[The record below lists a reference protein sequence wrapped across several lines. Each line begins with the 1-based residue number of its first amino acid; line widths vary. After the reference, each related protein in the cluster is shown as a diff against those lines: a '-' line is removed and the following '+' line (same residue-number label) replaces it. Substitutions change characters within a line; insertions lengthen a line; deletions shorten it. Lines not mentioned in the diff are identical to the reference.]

1 MTRGNPDLLQ
11 YDALRWIMAG
21 MTKYAYRIEN
31 AVALRGSISVGELSE
46 LLGVSDQTIRR
57 VIKPLVDE
65 GKVRKVHGAIVSV
78 DKPVDAPFHA
88 RMQLMRAEKTAIAT
102 LVASLVEDGDSLAID
117 TGSTSGFIAQ
127 ALQIRRNLMVV
138 TNSTFV
144 ASTLATVPGNKVYM
158 AGSQLR
164 DHDGAAYDRQAF
176 ATIER
181 MRVNR
186 CILSASAVDPQRGFL
201 AYEQCE
207 ADIADA
213 MQAISD
219 GTIMA
224 VDHSKFVGSARV
236 ANAFQLPLAPGSSVV
251 TDRTPPVDYDPV
263 LSRYGLKVSHS
274 GA

>member
-1 MTRGNPDLLQ
+1 
-11 YDALRWIMAG
+11 
-21 MTKYAYRIEN
+21 MTKYAYQIEN

-78 DKPVDAPFHA
+78 ERPVDAPFHA

-102 LVASLVEDGDSLAID
+102 HVAAMIEDGEALAID

-127 ALQIRRNLMVV
+127 ALQIRRNLIVV

-144 ASTLATVPGNKVYM
+144 ASTLSTVPGNRVYM
-158 AGSQLR
+158 AGCQLR
-164 DHDGAAYDRQAF
+164 DHDGAAFDRQAF
-176 ATIER
+176 LTIER

-186 CILSASAVDPQRGFL
+186 CILSASAVDPGRGFL

-207 ADIADA
+207 ADIAQA
-213 MQAISD
+213 MQDIS
-219 GTIMA
+219 GETMMA
-224 VDHSKFVGSARV
+224 VDHSKFAGPPRRST
-236 ANAFQLPLAPGSSVV
+236 AFQLFLRDASAVF
-251 TDRTPPVDYDPV
+251 TDRAPAEPFAAV
-263 LSRYGLKVSHS
+263 LSPYRVEIP
-274 GA
+274 

>member
-1 MTRGNPDLLQ
+1 
-11 YDALRWIMAG
+11 
-21 MTKYAYRIEN
+21 MTKYAYQIEN

-78 DKPVDAPFHA
+78 ERPVDAPFHS

-102 LVASLVEDGDSLAID
+102 HVAAMIQDGEALAID

-127 ALQIRRNLMVV
+127 ALQIRRNLIVV

-144 ASTLATVPGNKVYM
+144 ASTLSTVPGNKVYM
-158 AGSQLR
+158 AGSELR
-164 DHDGAAYDRQAF
+164 DHDGAAFDRKAF
-176 ATIER
+176 QTIER

-186 CILSASAVDPQRGFL
+186 CILSASAVDATRGFL

-207 ADIADA
+207 ADIAEA
-213 MQAISD
+213 MQSIADETILAI
-219 GTIMA
+219 
-224 VDHSKFVGSARV
+224 DHSKFSAPSRRPL
-236 ANAFQLPLAPGSSVV
+236 AFQLQLPNQSIVV
-251 TDRTPPVDYDPV
+251 TDRQPSEDFAEILARNRVEI
-263 LSRYGLKVSHS
+263 
-274 GA
+274 A

>member
-1 MTRGNPDLLQ
+1 
-11 YDALRWIMAG
+11 
-21 MTKYAYRIEN
+21 MTKYSYQIEN

-57 VIKPLVDE
+57 VIRPLVDE

-78 DKPVDAPFHA
+78 EKPIDAPFHA
-88 RMQLMRAEKTAIAT
+88 RMQLMRAEKAAIAT

-138 TNSTFV
+138 TNSAYV
-144 ASTLATVPGNKVYM
+144 ASTLATVPGNRVYM

-164 DHDGAAYDRQAF
+164 DHDGAAFDRQAF

-181 MRVNR
+181 IRVGR
-186 CILSASAVDPQRGFL
+186 AILSASAVDPARGFL

-213 MQAISD
+213 MQAIAAA
-219 GTIMA
+219 TVMA
-224 VDHSKFVGSARV
+224 VDHSKFAVPAKMV
-236 ANAFQLPLAPGSSVV
+236 NAFHVQLAAGATVATDAP
-251 TDRTPPVDYDPV
+251 PPPEYERVMAPFD
-263 LSRYGLKVSHS
+263 LKI
-274 GA
+274 GQPGG

>member
-1 MTRGNPDLLQ
+1 
-11 YDALRWIMAG
+11 
-21 MTKYAYRIEN
+21 MTKYSYQIEN
-31 AVALRGSISVGELSE
+31 AVALRGSISVGELSD

-57 VIKPLVDE
+57 VIKPLVDA
-65 GKVRKVHGAIVSV
+65 GKVRKVHGAIVAV
-78 DKPVDAPFHA
+78 AKPVDAPYHA
-88 RMQLMRAEKTAIAT
+88 RMQLMRQEKTAIAT
-102 LVASLVEDGDSLAID
+102 MVASMVQDGESLAID

-127 ALQIRRNLMVV
+127 ALQIRRNLTVV

-181 MRVNR
+181 MRVGR
-186 CILSASAVDPQRGFL
+186 CILSASAVDPRRGFL
-201 AYEQCE
+201 AFEQCE

-213 MQAISD
+213 MQAIAE

-224 VDHSKFVGSARV
+224 VDHSKFTEGRRPPS
-236 ANAFQLPLAPGSSVV
+236 AFQVQLALDSQIV
-251 TDRTPPVDYDPV
+251 TDRPPAADFTEV
-263 LSRYGLKVSHS
+263 LAPFRLVSCQT